1 MRLIISGEQ
10 PFQILGT
17 SFGVSASE
25 SDYTILYSID
35 GQTYTTL
42 KSVSAGE
49 NVNISGRAI
58 GTFYKLSG
66 NTSTVEV
73 VYGKT
78 CEEIAGVG
86 SINGETGEI
95 SLKTINGNSI
105 IGEGNIDIEGGEG
118 KPSFYLTANED
129 STAIVE
135 DENLEALKAH
145 FISGGTSKD
154 INVFL
159 VLPNGDETMFGTSVL
174 FINNGD
180 GSYFISIEFPY
191 VGGGR
196 ILMLT
201 WSADEVIENTIEESG
216 EATQIVD
223 DNNVLLADR
232 TFSHSDPEDASQNY
246 FGTVPVAI
254 NGFFDRFVQI
264 TQEEYDALGDDVN
277 EETIYIIKD

>member
-105 IGEGNIDIEGGEG
+105 IGEGNIVIEGEVTKEAIADALGYT
-118 KPSFYLTANED
+118 PANE
-129 STAIVE
+129 E
-135 DENLEALKAH
+135 DIPENVSELNNDAGYVKTW
-145 FISGGTSKD
+145 IGTQ
-154 INVFL
+154 
-159 VLPNGDETMFGTSVL
+159 
-174 FINNGD
+174 
-180 GSYFISIEFPY
+180 
-191 VGGGR
+191 
-196 ILMLT
+196 
-201 WSADEVIENTIEESG
+201 A
-216 EATQIVD
+216 
-223 DNNVLLADR
+223 
-232 TFSHSDPEDASQNY
+232 
-246 FGTVPVAI
+246 
-254 NGFFDRFVQI
+254 
-264 TQEEYDALGDDVN
+264 EYDALGDDVDDKTFYVIN
-277 EETIYIIKD
+277 D